1 MPAGRRDLG
10 RPMSS
15 TGTRPPQ
22 GHVTRAIAVP
32 VVLFAGVFFVYAL
45 TISHSLVSLDVWS
58 ANFGSWHLARTGNP
72 WIEGLRIPLLDGNPL
87 RHEWVLETHGHTVIG
102 RSPGVI
108 AAALPAYLLL
118 GSSSFS
124 TDPGGLSAAAL
135 TAGAVVLMFGALRTR
150 LSRRDALVCAIVFG
164 LGTPVWSVAANGMW
178 PHTIT
183 VFGICGMAWASGTG
197 RWWWAGVFGG
207 ITLWGRLHASL
218 IVAVLGV
225 LVGIRR
231 RSAAIVLQVG
241 VVSSVFLLLI
251 SAWTRWM
258 YGTWDPTAS
267 YDTSQFTDYAVDN
280 RFSVVN
286 QLGFWVAPDRG
297 ILVWTPVIV
306 LLLPALVRSWRDLPD
321 WSRSLVW
328 GGLAYTVLQGVLNR
342 FSGGDVFYGYRL
354 GLEML
359 ACLTPALAFS
369 VPRVGRV
376 AGPLLGPVVALQ
388 LVAITWGATRDTAYL
403 PFDQAWHHNAF
414 EVAVRHDGVAGWC
427 YVALAVS
434 LGFLVQRMWFR
445 TPTPAPEAD
454 RVTAGT

>member
-1 MPAGRRDLG
+1 MSVVPQTLSAEASTRSSQQRRWA
-10 RPMSS
+10 
-15 TGTRPPQ
+15 
-22 GHVTRAIAVP
+22 AIAVFG
-32 VVLFAGVFFVYAL
+32 VLFLVYAA
-45 TISHSLVSLDVWS
+45 TISHGLVSLDVWS

-72 WIEGLRIPLLDGNPL
+72 WIEGLGIPLLDHNPL

-108 AAALPAYLLL
+108 AGSLPAYFVL

-124 TDPGGLSAAAL
+124 TVPGGLSAAGL
-135 TAGAVVLMFGALRTR
+135 TACAVTLLYLAFRTR
-150 LSRRDALVCAIVFG
+150 LTQRDALLSAAVFG
-164 LGTPVWSVAANGMW
+164 LATPVWSVAANGMW

-183 VFGICGMAWASGTG
+183 VLGISGMAWASATG

-207 ITLWGRLHASL
+207 VTLWGRLHAAL

-225 LVGIRR
+225 LVAARR
-231 RSAAIVLQVG
+231 RSPVVVLRIGAA
-241 VVSSVFLLLI
+241 SAAFLVLI
-251 SAWTRWM
+251 SLWTRWM

-267 YDTSQFTDYAVDN
+267 YDTSAFTGYAAEN
-280 RFSVVN
+280 RLSVTN
-286 QLGFWVAPDRG
+286 QLGFWVSPDRG
-297 ILVWTPVIV
+297 ILVWTPVIL

-359 ACLTPALAFS
+359 ACSAPALAFS
-369 VPRVGRV
+369 VPR
-376 AGPLLGPVVALQ
+376 AGPVARRLFGPVLALQ
-388 LVAITWGATRDTAYL
+388 FLAITWGAVRDTAYL

-414 EVAVRHDGVAGWC
+414 EVAVRHAGVGGWC
-427 YVALAVS
+427 AVVLVVG
-434 LGFLVQRMWFR
+434 LGVLVQRMWTEGAR
-445 TPTPAPEAD
+445 TN
-454 RVTAGT
+454 